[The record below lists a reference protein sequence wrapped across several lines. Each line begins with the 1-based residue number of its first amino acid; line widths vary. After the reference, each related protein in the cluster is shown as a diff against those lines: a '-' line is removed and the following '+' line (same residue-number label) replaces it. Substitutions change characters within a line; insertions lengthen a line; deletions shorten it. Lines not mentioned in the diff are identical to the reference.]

1 MAQTS
6 CTLNVRGMTCAGCA
20 ATVEKA
26 LRDTLGV
33 QAAAVNLPAN
43 MATVSFEES
52 RTSLDALL
60 LAVRRAG
67 YEAALPDEDQAR
79 AAAQATEEQR
89 AEAAHHRRQV
99 LIGVILLLPTLVLS
113 YAPHFGGGPYLLLAV
128 ATVAQ
133 LALGA
138 QFYTKSW
145 AALRTGSTNMDVLI
159 ALGTSAA
166 YGYSVVLTLTRPH
179 AHAYFDTSVTILAI
193 ITTGRYMEVRA
204 NARTSDALARLA
216 QIGAREAT
224 VLRDG
229 QEQRLPVDQ
238 LQVGDVV
245 VVRPGEKIPAD
256 GVVAEGQAAVNEA
269 MVTGESLPVLKEPGE
284 TVIGATLN
292 TDGLLRVRVTHVGA
306 DSALSRIIR
315 LVREAQGS
323 KPAIQRLADRVSA
336 VFVPAVVGVA
346 VLTFLAWALLGPPH
360 TRLTHALINAVA
372 VLVVACPCALG
383 IATPAAVAVGTG
395 VGAEHGILFR
405 QAQALETGSRLAVI
419 VLDKTGTITRG
430 QPELVLVA
438 PLGGISREELLRLAA
453 AAEVGSEHPLA
464 RETVAAAR
472 AAGLTLPEAEGFQAV
487 GGKGVHATVEGYDIL
502 VGTRRF
508 LEESGVAPGEYP
520 DGVAQEAARGAT
532 TFGVAR
538 DGATVGWLAAA
549 DRPRE
554 GAAEAVAALHDLGL
568 RVIMVTGD
576 ARAPAEAIAR
586 EVGIDEVVAEVL
598 PEDKAAQVAALQR
611 QGLRVAMV
619 GDGINDAPALA
630 QADVGIAIGS
640 GTDVAV
646 AAGDVTLVS
655 SDLRAVARAVR
666 LSRQTVRT
674 IKQNLFLAFFYNSL
688 MVPVAAVGL
697 LGPYGPMFCA
707 AAMALSDIAVV
718 GNALRLKRFRPH

>member
-6 CTLNVRGMTCAGCA
+6 CTLNIRGMTCAGCA

-26 LRDTLGV
+26 LRDTPGV
-33 QAAAVNLPAN
+33 QAAAVNLPAS
-43 MATVSFEES
+43 MAAVSFDES
-52 RTSLDALL
+52 QASVQGLIA
-60 LAVRRAG
+60 AVERAG
-67 YEAALPDEDQAR
+67 YEADLPEDDLVKAAER
-79 AAAQATEEQR
+79 ATQEQR

-99 LIGVILLLPTLVLS
+99 IIGVALLVPTLLLS
-113 YAPHFGGGPYLLLAV
+113 YAPHFTGGPYLLLAV
-128 ATVAQ
+128 ATLAQ
-133 LALGA
+133 AALGA

-145 AALRTGSTNMDVLI
+145 GALRTGTTNMDVLI

-166 YGYSVVLTLTRPH
+166 YGYSLVLVLTSPH

-229 QEQRLPVDQ
+229 EERRVPSDQ
-238 LQVGDVV
+238 LQVGDLV

-269 MVTGESLPVLKEPGE
+269 MVTGESVPVLKEPGD
-284 TVIGATLN
+284 TVIGATMN
-292 TDGLLRVRVTHVGA
+292 TDGHLRVRVAHVGA
-306 DSALSRIIR
+306 DSTLSRIVR

-323 KPAIQRLADRVSA
+323 KPALQRLADRVSA
-336 VFVPAVVGVA
+336 VFVPAVVAVA
-346 VLTFLAWALLGPPH
+346 VLTFAGWALLGPPG

-395 VGAEHGILFR
+395 IGAEQGILFR
-405 QAQALETGSRLAVI
+405 KAQALETGTRLDVI

-438 PLGGISREELLRLAA
+438 PLDGLEREELLRLAG

-464 RETVAAAR
+464 QETVAAAR
-472 AAGLTLPEAEGFQAV
+472 AAGLTLPEAVGFQAV
-487 GGKGVHATVEGYDIL
+487 GGKGVRATVEGHEVL
-502 VGTRRF
+502 VGTPRF
-508 LEESGVAPGEYP
+508 LGETGVASAAPPGE
-520 DGVAQEAARGAT
+520 VAQAADRGAT
-532 TFGVAR
+532 AFGVAR
-538 DGATVGWLAAA
+538 DGTLVGWLAAA

-554 GAAEAVAALHDLGL
+554 GAAEAVAALRRLGL
-568 RVIMVTGD
+568 RVIMLTGD
-576 ARAPAEAIAR
+576 ARAAAETIAR
-586 EVGIDEVVAEVL
+586 EVGIEEVVAEVL
-598 PEDKAAQVAALQR
+598 PGDKAAQVAALQR

-688 MVPVAAVGL
+688 MIPVAALGL
-697 LGPYGPMFCA
+697 LGTYGPMLCA

-718 GNALRLKRFRPH
+718 GNALRLKRFRPD